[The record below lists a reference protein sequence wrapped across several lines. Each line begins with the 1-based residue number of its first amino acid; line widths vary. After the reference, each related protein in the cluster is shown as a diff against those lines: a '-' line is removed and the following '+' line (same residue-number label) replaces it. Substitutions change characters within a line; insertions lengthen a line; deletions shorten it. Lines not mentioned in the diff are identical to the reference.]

1 MIYLPQRSVM
11 KMEESSVIYCVKS
24 HITKFIT
31 DRGAKET
38 AELIGIHYRGSPL
51 LKCGLEI
58 PCKVSVSMLE
68 TCLNLVLLQKHEQST
83 EELYLEPK
91 VVVILGSFLFPIQAP
106 QAPNTR
112 VNLKRN

>member
-1 MIYLPQRSVM
+1 M

-58 PCKVSVSMLE
+58 P
-68 TCLNLVLLQKHEQST
+68 
-83 EELYLEPK
+83 
-91 VVVILGSFLFPIQAP
+91 
-106 QAPNTR
+106 
-112 VNLKRN
+112 